1 LQGERELA
9 ADNRVLG
16 RFQLSDIRPAPRGE
30 PQVEVTFDV
39 DANGILNV
47 TARDKDTGKEQGITI
62 SEGSN
67 LDAKE
72 VERMI
77 AEAESHRSEDVQNR
91 ERIDTLNELDAVAY
105 RVERAVNELGSA
117 VPVHDKA
124 RAELLVGQ
132 ARDAVSNQAD
142 VGAAREL
149 ISELQQLQSALSASA
164 AATAATAG
172 AGQGSASQPGAS
184 EDADDDDIVDAE
196 FDRG

>member
-1 LQGERELA
+1 
-9 ADNRVLG
+9 
-16 RFQLSDIRPAPRGE
+16 
-30 PQVEVTFDV
+30 
-39 DANGILNV
+39 
-47 TARDKDTGKEQGITI
+47 
-62 SEGSN
+62 
-67 LDAKE
+67 
-72 VERMI
+72 M
-77 AEAESHRSEDVQNR
+77 QNR

-105 RVERAVNELGSA
+105 RVERAVNELGDA

-164 AATAATAG
+164 ASGASAG
-172 AGQGSASQPGAS
+172 AGAGPVSQPGTS
-184 EDADDDDIVDAE
+184 DRVDDDDIVDAE